1 MGSQNTLHKIEEV
14 LREKLQPVSLQIK
27 DDSAKHAGHVGAR
40 SGKGHFQVEI
50 ASPLFE
56 GKSLIEQHRMVNE
69 ALRELLETEIHA
81 LQLKTSIG

>member
-1 MGSQNTLHKIEEV
+1 MSSQNTIHKIEEA
-14 LREKLQPVSLQIK
+14 LREKLQPISLQIK

-50 ASPLFE
+50 SSSLFK